1 MIWLMIFSTLDLFFI
16 YPEYRVHFC
25 RPVAEGPLLELEI
38 QPFSEIL
45 RCFIFAHYYIQL
57 HTKIIDKGECIVTKS
72 QSVVTWGQRLFIWYW
87 LIRLVI
93 YCFNSS
99 SLVFDFG
106 WNKDEDSDFAAD
118 FRSLSCHDF
127 LFVIEIHLN
136 LNSHTGGWYLW
147 RPEDAKS
154 VL

>member
-1 MIWLMIFSTLDLFFI
+1 MIKDIFFKEMYDLTHDFLNSWIFLSMQST
-16 YPEYRVHFC
+16 EYIFC
-25 RPVAEGPLLELEI
+25 RPVAEGPWLELEI

-127 LFVIEIHLN
+127 LFVVEIHLN
-136 LNSHTGGWYLW
+136 LNSHTGGW
-147 RPEDAKS
+147 
-154 VL
+154 